1 MKDKILS
8 DQKNPSSPKEIEIG
22 MNTDVSIPSD
32 QAVKIIYSK
41 DFFQNHGL
49 LRWVTEF
56 KLGTAGYRDTINLTD
71 LYKTDAPFNAHT
83 IMMIAEAMA
92 RIYERRGYGSIHLGG
107 EVRRFTREIIQ
118 LVSRIFA
125 AHGISVHLHLDKGT
139 TPIWAS
145 SFGVFYNELD
155 GGANVT
161 ASHSQNFKQG
171 FKPIDE
177 KGMQLLGMAD
187 EIRDEVKKIGEEA
200 MAGGYSINLS
210 ADPSPNIMKDFHYLD
225 AYADYLKD
233 IVPEE
238 AFLLIKRAQEAGMK
252 VGVSTMGGSMHENSM
267 PIFNHF
273 GISAGIDGMIQYF
286 HWEKRDDFHRVGEID
301 GENYG
306 CDPAKPIIYR
316 NIGLKE
322 KLLTGEIDFGFIWD
336 PDGDRYNMVTMAD
349 ATIASKAEEIGLEV
363 EKMQGMDKC
372 IAYFKP
378 NQIYFINTALK
389 LEMIARS
396 GELFQYD
403 WVISTTY
410 PTSKSI
416 GELTEMFN
424 RRYANEF
431 AKHGTKLRLF
441 RTPVGFKHLGNM
453 VSTIERRLSEG
464 EGEVMLEDTTGEEIS
479 LGRKPRIL
487 ILAEE
492 SGGAAM
498 GGAEWIRSKHGK
510 RESLSMKE
518 KDGMQ
523 IALMNLSIMGK
534 LFIERKSFTQL
545 YIEKIEEYDIQY
557 RYYYRI
563 DKKLFDES
571 LTGKA
576 REDAREIGNR
586 TKDFM
591 VETFKSLTEGK
602 TMGQVSRELR
612 KMTGNQIPIPEVTR
626 IFWAGDG
633 TYIDFGKFWFEL
645 RASGTD
651 AVLRFYIEGKEKE
664 VLEAVNNAFVGIADE
679 KIMALS
685 SRRD

>member
-22 MNTDVSIPSD
+22 MNTDVSIPSN
-32 QAVKIIYSK
+32 QAVKISYSK
-41 DFFQNHGL
+41 DYFQNHGL
-49 LRWVTEF
+49 FRWVSEF

-71 LYKTDAPFNAHT
+71 LYKTDAPYNAHT

-118 LVSRIFA
+118 LISRIFA

-177 KGMQLLGMAD
+177 KGMQLLRMAD

-233 IVPEE
+233 IIPEE

-273 GISAGIDGMIQYF
+273 GISAGTDGMIQYV
-286 HWEKRDDFHRVGEID
+286 HWEKRDDFHKVGEID

-306 CDPAKPIIYR
+306 CDPTKPIIYR

-416 GELTEMFN
+416 GELADIFN
-424 RRYANEF
+424 RKYANEF
-431 AKHGTKLRLF
+431 AKNGTKLRLF

-453 VSTIERRLSEG
+453 VSEIERQLSEG
-464 EGEVMLEDTTGEEIS
+464 KGEVVLEDTTGEEIS

-534 LFIERKSFTQL
+534 LFIERKSYAQL

-586 TKDFM
+586 AKDFM
-591 VETFKSLTEGK
+591 VETFKSLAEGK
-602 TMGQVSRELR
+602 TMGQVNGELR
-612 KMTGNQIPIPEVTR
+612 KMTGNQIPIPEVKR

-664 VLEAVNNAFVGIADE
+664 VLEAVNKAFVGIADA

-685 SRRD
+685 SH